1 MEDFIKNQ
9 IKNRSLAFDE
19 KLFLNLSP
27 TENSMVIIELPFA
40 DYSLTDIA
48 RLVENN
54 NARVM
59 SLFVLP
65 IADGNTL
72 LLSIKLDVS
81 DVTPV
86 LMSFER
92 FSYKIVY
99 YKMREGEMTDL
110 HKARLDE
117 LLYYI
122 EM

>member
-19 KLFLNLSP
+19 KLFLKLSP
-27 TENSMVIIELPFA
+27 IENSMVIIELPFA